1 MKRVNYRD
9 NQSYFGI
16 FVDDNNRKPICR
28 MHFNRN
34 QKYIGIFDENKA
46 EARILIETLDDIF
59 KHSSNL
65 QKTALLYVDAKK

>member
-1 MKRVNYRD
+1 
-9 NQSYFGI
+9 
-16 FVDDNNRKPICR
+16 
-28 MHFNRN
+28 MHLNRN

-65 QKTALLYVDAKK
+65 QKTALLYVDANK